1 MPMPTLLAVGSTL
14 QDAQALVAALQL
26 AREAGATSGL
36 GGHIS
41 ATVQAADCIT
51 LVQQVA
57 NAAPQQ
63 VIAYLPR
70 GVADLLPALAAWQGQ
85 PPCPLSV
92 VLPGLQPAHAEALA
106 AGGVA
111 AWCDSLEPAALRAT
125 LAFAWARYSRE
136 QAREQTLRQELAAV
150 RIQIDERKWVDRA
163 KGLLMA
169 ARSIAED
176 EAFKLL
182 RGAAMHA
189 NLKLAEVSRAV
200 IDAARWAEA
209 VNRAG
214 QLRMLSQ
221 RVVALAAQSLLRVD
235 ATRAGQMRKQ
245 AQQRAQA
252 NIVFLESLGLEG
264 EAALAFAAV
273 RAQGEAL
280 DAALAVRNP
289 SAPPATRAARA
300 TRATRAEPAALA
312 ALAYSDERAEA
323 LLQAA
328 DHLTDVLEAHGA
340 RRALAVVNLCGS
352 QRMRAQRLAKEALLA
367 TLLPDAGRALRLQA
381 LVAEFEAVQRRI
393 ENTPLSSPEIRAALS
408 AAQEGWWLL
417 LRASRAG
424 EPLALVQANE
434 SLLQHLD
441 LLTDS
446 CEHSLQVLM
455 A

>member
-1 MPMPTLLAVGSTL
+1 M
-14 QDAQALVAALQL
+14 
-26 AREAGATSGL
+26 
-36 GGHIS
+36 
-41 ATVQAADCIT
+41 
-51 LVQQVA
+51 
-57 NAAPQQ
+57 
-63 VIAYLPR
+63 
-70 GVADLLPALAAWQGQ
+70 
-85 PPCPLSV
+85 
-92 VLPGLQPAHAEALA
+92 
-106 AGGVA
+106 
-111 AWCDSLEPAALRAT
+111 
-125 LAFAWARYSRE
+125 
-136 QAREQTLRQELAAV
+136 AV
-150 RIQIDERKWVDRA
+150 RTQIDERKWVDRA

-182 RGAAMHA
+182 RAAAMHA

-200 IDAARWAEA
+200 IDVARWAEA

-221 RVVALAAQSLLRVD
+221 RVVALAAQCLLRVES
-235 ATRAGQMRKQ
+235 ARASQLRKQ

-252 NIVFLESLGLEG
+252 NIVFLESLKLEG

-280 DAALAVRNP
+280 DAALAGR
-289 SAPPATRAARA
+289 STPAT
-300 TRATRAEPAALA
+300 LA
-312 ALAYSDERAEA
+312 QSDQRAEA

-367 TLLPDAGRALRLQA
+367 PLLPDAGRAQRLQA

-393 ENTPLSSPEIRAALS
+393 EHTPLSSPEIRAALA
-408 AAQEGWWLL
+408 AAQEGWGLW
-417 LRASRAG
+417 LRAQRAG
-424 EPLALVQANE
+424 EPLALVQASE
-434 SLLQHLD
+434 SLLHHLD
-441 LLTDS
+441 RLTDS

>member
-1 MPMPTLLAVGSTL
+1 MLLALGSTP
-14 QDAQALVAALQL
+14 QDAQALAAAL
-26 AREAGATSGL
+26 R
-36 GGHIS
+36 S
-41 ATVQAADCIT
+41 AHPGSAITVQAAACLR
-51 LVQQVA
+51 LVQEVA

-70 GVADLLPALAAWQGQ
+70 GAADLLAALAVWQGQ
-85 PPCPLSV
+85 PPCPVSV
-92 VLPGLQPAHAEALA
+92 VMPEPSPDDTDALVA
-106 AGGVA
+106 AGVA
-111 AWCDSLEPAALRAT
+111 AWCGALEPSTLRAT
-125 LAFAWARYSRE
+125 LAFASALH
-136 QAREQTLRQELAAV
+136 AREKGLRQDMAAL
-150 RIQIDERKWVDRA
+150 RTQIDERKWVDRA

-200 IDAARWAEA
+200 IDAAQRAEA

-221 RVVALAAQSLLRVD
+221 RVVALAAQSLLRVES
-235 ATRAGQMRKQ
+235 ARAGQLRKQ
-245 AQQRAQA
+245 AQQRARA
-252 NIVFLESLGLEG
+252 NIEYLQSLALQG
-264 EAALAFAAV
+264 EAAVAFAAV

-280 DAALAVRNP
+280 DAVM
-289 SAPPATRAARA
+289 SARITS
-300 TRATRAEPAALA
+300 AALA
-312 ALAYSDERAEA
+312 QSDSLAEA

-352 QRMRAQRLAKEALLA
+352 QRMRAQRLTKEALLA
-367 TLLPDAGRALRLQA
+367 SLLPDPGRARRVQG
-381 LVAEFEAVQRRI
+381 LVLEFEAVQCRI
-393 ENTPLSSPEIRAALS
+393 ESTPLSSPEIRAALA
-408 AAQEGWWLL
+408 AAQEGWWQLQ
-417 LRASRAG
+417 RASRAN
-424 EPLALVQANE
+424 EPLALVQASE
-434 SLLQHLD
+434 RLLQQLN
-441 LLTDS
+441 LLTES